1 MKKKKEK
8 KEKITLTRIEYD
20 LIEVY
25 RTIEIDI
32 NELED
37 LSKIEDEDELDEEL
51 NDRFYESD
59 RIIYYAGDDNND
71 YGKIIPHNE
80 NSYPMGD
87 ITLIDDMCI
96 YFNINNDILI
106 GKKQTKI
113 HDFSN
118 TIDGD
123 IKSYLRNR
131 KLNNLLNEKL

>member
-1 MKKKKEK
+1 MKKK

-37 LSKIEDEDELDEEL
+37 LSKIEDEDELYEEL

-80 NSYPMGD
+80 NSHPMGD

-96 YFNINNDILI
+96 DFNINNDILI